1 MLIQTESLAV
11 VNTATT
17 SFVPVMDANGNIDHY
32 DAVTPSQ
39 RTLCTVT
46 PRECEVILL
55 MEATAAVTDTLYGKV
70 LRTREWGVVND
81 SLNYRYSR
89 VLAEKVTGSASDTI
103 ELVKWLHNK
112 VKSSENETVE
122 NRIDI
127 LIMLD
132 NLAKD
137 HEFIDMTDEG
147 RKIIRNLS
155 LSHGESSEQVKKV
168 LERWGAIFVD
178 LPF

>member
-11 VNTATT
+11 INTATT
-17 SFVPVMDANGNIDHY
+17 SFVPVMDANRNIDHY
-32 DAVTPSQ
+32 DAVTPLLQ
-39 RTLCTVT
+39 TLCSVT

-70 LRTREWGVVND
+70 LRTHEWGVVND

-103 ELVKWLHNK
+103 ELIKWLHNK